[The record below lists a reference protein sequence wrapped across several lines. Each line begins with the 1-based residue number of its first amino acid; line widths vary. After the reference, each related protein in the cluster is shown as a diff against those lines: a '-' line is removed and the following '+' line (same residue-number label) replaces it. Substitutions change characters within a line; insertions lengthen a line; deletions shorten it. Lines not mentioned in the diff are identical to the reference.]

1 VIPGPESEI
10 NTLTGDDAI
19 KPYLIKEFP
28 SGNRVGICGITVK
41 TVTELSSFPDAGTTI
56 MEEHAAA
63 EACVADVKAEG
74 VDKIVLLSHSGYSR
88 DMSFSDIEGVDLV
101 IGGHSHALLGGEEL
115 EEFGFTG
122 QGSYGMFQDGVC
134 VVQAWD
140 YLRVVGRIDVTF
152 DAEGNVL
159 GCEGGVQIPL
169 NPDRFTV
176 RDADPTYDLE
186 AADAQIAADFLLSFP
201 LFVNEGEDADIIAA
215 LQPFRDEIGERA
227 QAVIA
232 QVPEALCHT
241 RGGSIDE
248 QCPDKDLQ
256 SMVGGGVCPIVA
268 RGFLYNVPLADFAI
282 QNAGGCRESIVEG
295 DFTFGGAFSVLPFS
309 NTLVTLAM
317 TGDQIHRVLEDA
329 FNFFLDESIG
339 GGSGS
344 FPVAAGLR
352 WEVDYTQAFGERVSN
367 IEMNIRLEEDSWTP
381 LEMDASYRVVTN
393 NFIATPR
400 DGYFTFEEIDK
411 TDPDAYVDLY
421 IEYAQSLINFCNE
434 FGVLEEILISEYP
447 NQFIVFLDG
456 STADLRPLRE
466 VEATEEPAPE
476 AVEEPTAAPPTS
488 AAGVVSSTG
497 IAGLVLASVSVL
509 FL

>member
-1 VIPGPESEI
+1 VPGPESEI

-19 KPYLIKEFP
+19 KPYLVKEFP

-41 TVTELSSFPDAGTTI
+41 KVTEQSSFADPGTTL
-56 MEEHAAA
+56 MEERVAA
-63 EACVADVKAEG
+63 EACVIELQAEG
-74 VDKIVLLSHSGYSR
+74 VDKIVILSHSGYST
-88 DMSFSDIEGVDLV
+88 DMTFTDIEGVDVV
-101 IGGHSHALLGGEEL
+101 IGGHSHSLLGGEEL
-115 EEFGFTG
+115 AEFGFTTL
-122 QGSYGMFQDGVC
+122 GSYGVFQHGMC
-134 VVQAWD
+134 VVTAWE
-140 YLRVVGRIDVTF
+140 YNKVVGRVDVTF
-152 DAEGNVL
+152 DAEGNVI
-159 GCEGGVQIPL
+159 GCEGGVHIPI

-176 RDADPTYDLE
+176 RDADPRFDLE

-201 LFVNEGEDADIIAA
+201 LFANEGEDADIIAA

-227 QAVIA
+227 EVVIA
-232 QVPEALCHT
+232 QVPETLCHT
-241 RGGSIDE
+241 RGGVTDL
-248 QCPDKDLQ
+248 QCPDKDVQ
-256 SMVGGGVCPIVA
+256 SLVGGGVCPIVA
-268 RGFLYNVPLADFAI
+268 RGFLLNAPVADFAI
-282 QNAGGCRESIVEG
+282 QNAGGCRVSIQAG
-295 DFTFGGAFSVLPFS
+295 DFTFGGAYAVLPFS
-309 NTLVTLAM
+309 NTLVTLVM
-317 TGDQIHRVLEDA
+317 TGDQIRRVIEDA
-329 FNFFLDESIG
+329 FNFFLEGG

-344 FPVAAGLR
+344 FPVAAGLH
-352 WEVDYTQAFGERVSN
+352 WEVDYNKVFGERVTN
-367 IEMNIRLEEDSWTP
+367 MEMNIRLEEDVWTQ
-381 LEMDASYRVVTN
+381 LDMDASYTVVTQ
-393 NFIATPR
+393 NFVATPR
-400 DGYFTFEEIDK
+400 DGYFTFGEVDK